1 MNTTKKPLPKIEE
14 LASLP
19 REELLNR
26 IKHWLDDLCEYGL
39 SRGEIAEIVG
49 LPRVSIW
56 RLRNGRHKST
66 QIEHGL
72 RIAGLHAKVF
82 KKGRKQS

>member
-1 MNTTKKPLPKIEE
+1 MNTTKKSLPKIEE

-19 REELLNR
+19 REELLKK
-26 IKHWLDDLCEYGL
+26 IKLWLDDLCEYGL
-39 SRGEIAEIVG
+39 SRGEIAETVG
-49 LPRVSIW
+49 LSRVSIW
-56 RLRNGRHKST
+56 RLRNGLHKST

-82 KKGRKQS
+82 RKARKQS